1 MNQPYLSPDD
11 LPSNL
16 TIQLSEI
23 LFRQLEEATKKN
35 FFLAS
40 DVWRQAAPRLRI
52 TRILLS
58 SCHWYFKIN
67 SGILMLIM
75 ICPDIET
82 YQNIMRTVPQ
92 FTDMLKRFTNRGR
105 ITVSPPS
112 DKGIPWVL
120 SIDEILP
127 EEDLPTT
134 WWIDY
139 LSKITHLADELVT

>member
-1 MNQPYLSPDD
+1 MNQPYLSPED

-23 LFRQLEEATKKN
+23 LFRQLEEATKQK

-40 DVWRQAAPRLRI
+40 ERI

-75 ICPDIET
+75 ICPDIES
-82 YQNIMRTVPQ
+82 YQNIMTAVPQ

-112 DKGIPWVL
+112 GKGIPWVL

-127 EEDLPTT
+127 EEDSPT
-134 WWIDY
+134 
-139 LSKITHLADELVT
+139 A

>member
-1 MNQPYLSPDD
+1 MKQPYLSPDD

-35 FFLAS
+35 FFLAG
-40 DVWRQAAPRLRI
+40 DRI

-67 SGILMLIM
+67 SGILILIM
-75 ICPDIET
+75 ICPDLES

-105 ITVSPPS
+105 ITVSPPA

-127 EEDLPTT
+127 EENSPTT
-134 WWIDY
+134 
-139 LSKITHLADELVT
+139 

>member
-23 LFRQLEEATKKN
+23 LFRQLEEATKQN
-35 FFLAS
+35 FFLAG
-40 DVWRQAAPRLRI
+40 DRI

-75 ICPDIET
+75 ICPDIES
-82 YQNIMRTVPQ
+82 YHNIMKTVPK
-92 FTDMLKRFTNRGR
+92 FTDMLKKFTNRGR
-105 ITVSPPS
+105 ITVSPPVG
-112 DKGIPWVL
+112 KGIPWVL

-127 EEDLPTT
+127 E
-134 WWIDY
+134 
-139 LSKITHLADELVT
+139 

>member
-1 MNQPYLSPDD
+1 MSQPYLSPDD

-16 TIQLSEI
+16 TIQVSEI

-40 DVWRQAAPRLRI
+40 DRI

-67 SGILMLIM
+67 SGTLMLIM
-75 ICPDIET
+75 ICPDIES
-82 YQNIMRTVPQ
+82 YQNIMRTVPK

-105 ITVSPPS
+105 ITVSPPA

-120 SIDEILP
+120 SINEILP

-134 WWIDY
+134 
-139 LSKITHLADELVT
+139 

>member
-35 FFLAS
+35 FFLAG
-40 DVWRQAAPRLRI
+40 DRI

-67 SGILMLIM
+67 SGILILIM
-75 ICPDIET
+75 ICPDLES

-105 ITVSPPS
+105 ITVSPPA

-127 EEDLPTT
+127 EEDSPTT
-134 WWIDY
+134 
-139 LSKITHLADELVT
+139 

>member
-1 MNQPYLSPDD
+1 MKQPYLSPDD

-35 FFLAS
+35 FFLAG
-40 DVWRQAAPRLRI
+40 DRI

-67 SGILMLIM
+67 SGIMMLIM
-75 ICPDIET
+75 ICPDIES

-105 ITVSPPS
+105 ITVSPPA

-127 EEDLPTT
+127 EEDSPTT
-134 WWIDY
+134 
-139 LSKITHLADELVT
+139 